1 MGRSH
6 THNQG
11 RAMAVLDQVADQSLD
26 FIFHDGDH
34 SHPYVANEI
43 RAWAPKL
50 KSTGWHIGDDHN
62 WDTVRDSVQEVF
74 GDNYTVTGK
83 DVWRAPRYCG

>member
-1 MGRSH
+1 MVYDEVNGYTTVIPHQREEIF
-6 THNQG
+6 
-11 RAMAVLDQVADQSLD
+11 RAIVKWL
-26 FIFHDGDH
+26 HDGDH

-50 KSTGWHIGDDHN
+50 KESGWHIGDDHN

-74 GDNYTVTGK
+74 NMDYTVTGK
-83 DVWRAPRYCG
+83 DVWRASKYLG